1 MNKFIKIILILAV
14 IAGIVYG
21 FTFIG
26 NSFSKKADEGID
38 ETKNQVEN
46 YKDKIKQ
53 YNESQEQRQSR
64 IDELRV
70 EEY

>member
-21 FTFIG
+21 FIFIG

-46 YKDKIKQ
+46 YKDKIRQ
-53 YNESQEQRQSR
+53 YNESQEQRQNR
-64 IDELRV
+64 IDELRM
-70 EEY
+70 EN

>member
-1 MNKFIKIILILAV
+1 MNKFIKIILILVV
-14 IAGIVYG
+14 IAAIVYG

-64 IDELRV
+64 IGELRV

>member
-21 FTFIG
+21 FIFIG
-26 NSFSKKADEGID
+26 NSFSEKADEGID

-46 YKDKIKQ
+46 YKDKVKQ
-53 YNESQEQRQSR
+53 YNESQENRQNR
-64 IDELRV
+64 INELRV

>member
-1 MNKFIKIILILAV
+1 MNKIIKILLIIAI

-38 ETKNQVEN
+38 ETKNQVDN
-46 YKDKIKQ
+46 YKEKINE
-53 YNESQEQRQSR
+53 YNESQAQRQGR
-64 IDELRV
+64 INELRA

>member
-1 MNKFIKIILILAV
+1 MNKFIKIILILAL

-21 FTFIG
+21 FIFIG

-38 ETKNQVEN
+38 ETKNQVDN
-46 YKDKIKQ
+46 YKEKVRQ
-53 YNESQEQRQSR
+53 YNESQENRQNR
-64 IDELRV
+64 INELRV

>member
-21 FTFIG
+21 FIFLG

-38 ETKNQVEN
+38 ETKNQVDN
-46 YKDKIKQ
+46 YKEKVRQ
-53 YNESQEQRQSR
+53 YNESQENRQNR
-64 IDELRV
+64 INELRV

>member
-1 MNKFIKIILILAV
+1 MNSFLKFILIIAV

-21 FTFIG
+21 FIFVG
-26 NSFSKKADEGID
+26 NTFSKKADEGID

-46 YKDKIKQ
+46 YKEKVKE

-64 IDELRV
+64 INNLRV
-70 EEY
+70 EER

>member
-1 MNKFIKIILILAV
+1 MNSFLKFILIIAV

-21 FTFIG
+21 FIFLG

-46 YKDKIKQ
+46 YKEKVKE
-53 YNESQEQRQSR
+53 YNESQEQRQNR
-64 IDELRV
+64 INELRA

>member
-1 MNKFIKIILILAV
+1 MNSFLKFILIIAV

-21 FTFIG
+21 FIFLG

-38 ETKNQVEN
+38 ETKTQVEN
-46 YKDKIKQ
+46 YKEKVRE
-53 YNESQEQRQSR
+53 YNESQEQRQNR
-64 IDELRV
+64 INELRV

>member
-1 MNKFIKIILILAV
+1 MSKLIKIILILAV

-21 FTFIG
+21 FIFLG

-38 ETKNQVEN
+38 ETKNQVDN
-46 YKDKIKQ
+46 YKEKVRQ
-53 YNESQEQRQSR
+53 YNESQENRQNR
-64 IDELRV
+64 INELRV

>member
-21 FTFIG
+21 FIFIG
-26 NSFSKKADEGID
+26 NSFSEKADEGID

-46 YKDKIKQ
+46 YKDKIRQ
-53 YNESQEQRQSR
+53 YNESQEQRQNR
-64 IDELRV
+64 IDELRM
-70 EEY
+70 EN

>member
-1 MNKFIKIILILAV
+1 MNKFIKILLIIAV

-21 FTFIG
+21 FTHLG
-26 NSFSKKADEGID
+26 DLFSKKADEGID

-46 YKDKIKQ
+46 YKEKIKE
-53 YNESQEQRQSR
+53 YNESQEQRQNR
-64 IDELRV
+64 IYELEV

>member
-1 MNKFIKIILILAV
+1 MNSFLKFILIIAL

-21 FTFIG
+21 FIFLG

-46 YKDKIKQ
+46 YKEKVRQ
-53 YNESQEQRQSR
+53 YNESQEQRQNR
-64 IDELRV
+64 MYELEV
-70 EEY
+70 EER

>member
-21 FTFIG
+21 FIFIG

-38 ETKNQVEN
+38 ETKNQVDN
-46 YKDKIKQ
+46 YKDKIKE
-53 YNESQEQRQSR
+53 YNENQEQRNSR
-64 IDELRV
+64 INELRV

>member
-1 MNKFIKIILILAV
+1 MNSFLKFILIIAV

-21 FTFIG
+21 FIFLG

-46 YKDKIKQ
+46 YKEKVKE

-64 IDELRV
+64 INNLRV
-70 EEY
+70 EER